1 MPRPRS
7 SSTACPKTARGC
19 SGSSNDKREAGSRS
33 GARMGAQRGWE
44 EGGRLPSRRQVLK
57 GKVPVIVSNCGLA
70 EQLPCVAHVLF
81 AHRARRAAHLAA
93 LPSRSHEDYPAQD
106 QNFHVSFSKCLPI
119 IKGESPCRQGSSA
132 SAHEGR
138 LRRQLDVFTTTSPR
152 RTENAFRSQLAS
164 VRTRSQVHC
173 VLFACQVSSLR
184 FEMVQSFVVVA
195 TYASRPLT
203 SAT

>member
-119 IKGESPCRQGSSA
+119 IKGESPCRQGSSV

-138 LRRQLDVFTTTSPR
+138 LRPQLDVFTTTSPR
-152 RTENAFRSQLAS
+152 IVAQKTLS
-164 VRTRSQVHC
+164 VPIWPPC
-173 VLFACQVSSLR
+173 VLVHRFSMCCLPAMYPPSGSKWCEASSSS
-184 FEMVQSFVVVA
+184 QSTRVVH
-195 TYASRPLT
+195 
-203 SAT
+203 